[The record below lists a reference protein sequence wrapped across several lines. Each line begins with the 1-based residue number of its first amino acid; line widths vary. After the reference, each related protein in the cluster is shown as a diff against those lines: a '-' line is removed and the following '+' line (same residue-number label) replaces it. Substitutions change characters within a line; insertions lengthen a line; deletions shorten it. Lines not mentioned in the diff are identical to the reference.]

1 MKTKENNMPEKI
13 IISFESKESK
23 TEFEGLIKQIMFEQG
38 YWQTSRIYNF
48 TDKIKELLF
57 EKSD

>member
-1 MKTKENNMPEKI
+1 MPEKI
-13 IISFESKESK
+13 KISFKSKESK